1 MPSRSELRKKLR
13 TQRRALDAATRRIF
27 TAALC
32 NHLIRSSEFRT
43 SRRIALYWAGDGEV
57 DLQRV
62 ARRAW
67 AMGKQVYLPV
77 LLGPFHN
84 HLRFAP
90 YSPHT
95 KLSKNRFG
103 IPEPRVPPASLLRGA
118 QLDLVLMP
126 LVGCDDRGGR
136 LGMGGGYYDRSFA
149 ARRFR
154 RSWFKPQLIGAAFE
168 LQRVPRLEQQ
178 PWDVRLD
185 GLVTERGIDRFG

>member
-1 MPSRSELRKKLR
+1 MPSRSNLRARLR
-13 TQRRALDAATRRIF
+13 AQRRALDPIKRGEYTRKI
-27 TAALC
+27 C
-32 NHLIRSSEFRT
+32 HHLMHSPDFRT
-43 SRRIALYWAGDGEV
+43 SRRIAIYWAGDGEV
-57 DLQRV
+57 DLSAI

-67 AMGKQVYLPV
+67 RMGKQIYLPV

-84 HLRFAP
+84 HLRFAR

-95 KLSKNRFG
+95 TLVKNCFG
-103 IPEPRVPPASLLRGA
+103 IPEPRGPRAGVFRGL
-118 QLDLVLMP
+118 QMDLVLVP

-154 RSWFKPQLIGAAFE
+154 RRWLKPRLFGIGFD
-168 LQRVPRLEQQ
+168 LQRIPRLEQH

-185 GLVTERGIDRFG
+185 GLVTERGIERFT